1 MTDTQII
8 DDLPT
13 EPVAL
18 PVLPLRD
25 VVVYPHM
32 VIPLFV
38 GREKSIDALDA
49 AMSADKRIMLAAQT
63 SAAVDE
69 PTDDDIHRV
78 GTIATILQLLKLP
91 DGTIKVLVE
100 GVQRAVIH
108 SINTAEKGFFMADYS
123 FPAAVS
129 SDNDEETDE
138 KELDVLV
145 RSVTNMFDQYVK
157 MNKKVP
163 PEILS
168 SLTGVNDADRLAD
181 MIAAQMSLRVEEKQT
196 ILELFSPAAR
206 LEHLLK
212 LMESELDMLQVEKRI
227 RGRVK
232 QQMEKSQREYYLNE
246 QMKAIQKELGE
257 MDDVPNETEE
267 LTRKIAEGGLSK
279 EARKKAT
286 AELNKLKMMSPMSA
300 EATVVRN
307 YIDTLVSLPWKKKSK
322 LKNTLK
328 QAEETLEHDHYGLE
342 KVKERIL
349 EYLAVQQRVGHA
361 KGPILCLVGPPGV
374 GKTSLG
380 KSIARATG
388 RRFSRMALGGVR
400 DEAEIRGH
408 RRTYIGSMPGKIVQ
422 NLAKVKRRN
431 PLILLDEI
439 DKMSTDFRG
448 DPSSALL
455 EVLDPEQ
462 NHTFTDHY
470 LEVEYDLSDV
480 MFVATANT
488 MNIPEPLLDRME
500 VIRIPGY
507 TEMEKANIAERYL
520 LPRKMEDNGLKTS
533 ELTVSDDAIMAIIR
547 SYTREAGV
555 RNLEREVA
563 KICRKV
569 VREVM
574 ELELSL
580 KEQGEEASA
589 NEAVAVTA
597 ENIADYLGVARFR
610 HGRAE
615 KENQVGQVTGLA
627 WTSVGG
633 ELLTIE
639 STVVPGKGKLSS
651 TGQLGDVMQESI
663 QAAMMVVR
671 SRAQSLGIDPD
682 FYEKFDLHLHV
693 PEGAT
698 PKDGP
703 SAGVGMCTAIV
714 SCLTNVP
721 VRANV
726 AMTGE
731 ITLRG
736 EVLPIGGLKEK
747 LLAAQR
753 GGIDTVLIPIENEKD
768 LSEIPDEIKSG
779 LDIRPVQ
786 WIDQVLEVALAR
798 SPGPDG
804 EELTDPVAGTD
815 DLQGGSAGEVRT
827 H

>member
-1 MTDTQII
+1 MSDTEDSQIAVP
-8 DDLPT
+8 DNT
-13 EPVAL
+13 QL

-38 GREKSIDALDA
+38 GREKSIEALDA
-49 AMSADKRIMLAAQT
+49 AMSDDKRIMLAAQT

-69 PTDDDIHRV
+69 PGDGDIHRV

-100 GVQRAVIH
+100 GVQRAMIDTV
-108 SINTAEKGFFMADYS
+108 STSESGYFLADYS
-123 FPAAVS
+123 FPSPKASAEEDKPT
-129 SDNDEETDE
+129 DN
-138 KELDVLV
+138 KELEVLV

-181 MIAAQMSLRVEEKQT
+181 MIAAQMSLRVEEKQN
-196 ILELFSPAAR
+196 ILELFDPSER
-206 LEHLLK
+206 LEHLLN

-267 LTRKIAEGGLSK
+267 LTRKIAKRGLSK

-307 YIDTLVSLPWKKKSK
+307 YIDTLVGLPWKKKSK

-328 QAEETLEHDHYGLE
+328 QAETTLENDHYGLE

-507 TEMEKANIAERYL
+507 TELEKANIARRYL
-520 LPRKMEDNGLKTS
+520 TTAQD
-533 ELTVSDDAIMAIIR
+533 
-547 SYTREAGV
+547 
-555 RNLEREVA
+555 ER
-563 KICRKV
+563 
-569 VREVM
+569 
-574 ELELSL
+574 
-580 KEQGEEASA
+580 
-589 NEAVAVTA
+589 
-597 ENIADYLGVARFR
+597 
-610 HGRAE
+610 
-615 KENQVGQVTGLA
+615 
-627 WTSVGG
+627 
-633 ELLTIE
+633 
-639 STVVPGKGKLSS
+639 
-651 TGQLGDVMQESI
+651 
-663 QAAMMVVR
+663 
-671 SRAQSLGIDPD
+671 
-682 FYEKFDLHLHV
+682 
-693 PEGAT
+693 
-698 PKDGP
+698 
-703 SAGVGMCTAIV
+703 
-714 SCLTNVP
+714 
-721 VRANV
+721 
-726 AMTGE
+726 
-731 ITLRG
+731 
-736 EVLPIGGLKEK
+736 
-747 LLAAQR
+747 
-753 GGIDTVLIPIENEKD
+753 
-768 LSEIPDEIKSG
+768 
-779 LDIRPVQ
+779 
-786 WIDQVLEVALAR
+786 
-798 SPGPDG
+798 
-804 EELTDPVAGTD
+804 
-815 DLQGGSAGEVRT
+815 
-827 H
+827 